1 MSTKN
6 ANNATEAP
14 QEVIVEAP
22 ISVTDKLPSIEDFI
36 PESMQPY
43 WELVQSVPFLDS
55 AIVFLVF
62 YFLAFVLRRYVLN
75 LIISLTGKTE
85 TDLDDGIIELLRK
98 PLFTT
103 VVLFGLLVALAMAGL
118 EKESW
123 LRYLTPII
131 LSFLAISWLR
141 AFLALSGTLITYFS
155 RDAKHFK
162 KIDTRTEPILIIV
175 SKIIILLIGS
185 YILLVIWGVNPVGL
199 LASAG
204 IVGIAVGFAAKD
216 TLANLFSGMFILAD
230 RPYNLGDY
238 INLDGGERGK
248 VTHIG
253 IRSTRVLTRDDIE
266 VTIPNG
272 VIGSAKVINESGGP
286 HQKMRVRINLQCAY
300 ESDLEQVC
308 GVLQKIMEDNPYV
321 CEYPAPRVRV
331 RGFGDSGIDIQAMGW
346 IDHPQDRG
354 RVSHELLIT
363 IHQEFNKANIEI
375 PYPKREITIY
385 KTEPEE

>member
-1 MSTKN
+1 MSNDATNKT
-6 ANNATEAP
+6 TEAA
-14 QEVIVEAP
+14 QEAIVEAP

-36 PESMQPY
+36 PEALQPY
-43 WELVQSVPFLDS
+43 WEIIQSVPFLDS
-55 AIVFLVF
+55 VIVFFIFCL
-62 YFLAFVLRRYVLN
+62 LAFVLRRYVLN
-75 LIISLTGKTE
+75 LIIKLTGKTE
-85 TDLDDGIIELLRK
+85 TNLDDRVIEILRK

-103 VVLFGLLVALAMAGL
+103 VVLFGLLIALAMAGF
-118 EKESW
+118 EKTSW

-141 AFLALSGTLITYFS
+141 ALLALSSTLISYFS

-185 YILLVIWGVNPVGL
+185 YILLAIWGINPVGL

-272 VIGSAKVINESGGP
+272 VIGNAKVINESGGP

-308 GVLQKIMEDNPYV
+308 EVLQNILDDNSDI

-375 PYPKREITIY
+375 PYPKRDVTIY
-385 KTEPEE
+385 KSEE